1 MYVCYMFIKYQSIN
15 QSDPGVPGPSSLV
28 IEGSG
33 KPVPDPGPTLCS
45 TSEEARASTSH
56 PDTAGLMG
64 VTLRIS
70 IAGFSQM
77 LGVNS
82 QMLGVTGAVD
92 NPDVYADCDVALEA
106 GLEARPTQPAH
117 PPRIVDAPSGYP
129 EDLELYGSLD
139 TVNIDDILSVDVTPL
154 SSISTSGMDATACPD
169 MSVARSVSV
178 DLGTSTQVDFDD
190 RMREIQNVATSE
202 IDVTVGAG
210 AARFRNPLLAPNVGR
225 ANIDKSVPGT
235 HPLTVLGH
243 ASLGDTAPGAHPLTA
258 LGRAPLGESLVCP
271 WHASTHRAGPTSL
284 GDATLGS
291 FPLTVLQR

>member
-1 MYVCYMFIKYQSIN
+1 
-15 QSDPGVPGPSSLV
+15 
-28 IEGSG
+28 
-33 KPVPDPGPTLCS
+33 
-45 TSEEARASTSH
+45 
-56 PDTAGLMG
+56 
-64 VTLRIS
+64 
-70 IAGFSQM
+70 
-77 LGVNS
+77 
-82 QMLGVTGAVD
+82 
-92 NPDVYADCDVALEA
+92 
-106 GLEARPTQPAH
+106 
-117 PPRIVDAPSGYP
+117 
-129 EDLELYGSLD
+129 
-139 TVNIDDILSVDVTPL
+139 
-154 SSISTSGMDATACPD
+154 MDATACPD